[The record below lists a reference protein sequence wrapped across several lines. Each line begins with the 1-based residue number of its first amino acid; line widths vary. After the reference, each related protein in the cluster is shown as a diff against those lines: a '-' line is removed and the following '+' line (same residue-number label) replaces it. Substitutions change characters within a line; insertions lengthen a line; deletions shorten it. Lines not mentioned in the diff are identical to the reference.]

1 MEFCHI
7 RGCIHT
13 CVVESYTTVS
23 RLHFYT
29 TINTPGPNIV
39 CKDQLNRA
47 RVSVFSGSMSAISI
61 SQRKCKR
68 LSNMDHVLGSL
79 AVGIKKGT
87 FTVFVPVLHPPPPPP
102 PPHTHT
108 HTHTH
113 TKEILIF
120 PVYLLSL
127 LPSQSNIPSFV
138 PSNGCPF

>member
-23 RLHFYT
+23 RLYFYT

-47 RVSVFSGSMSAISI
+47 RVSVFSGLMSAISI

-87 FTVFVPVLHPPPPPP
+87 FTVFSFSFFQRRYRL
-102 PPHTHT
+102 
-108 HTHTH
+108 
-113 TKEILIF
+113 
-120 PVYLLSL
+120 YSAQWCS
-127 LPSQSNIPSFV
+127 SQMVNF
-138 PSNGCPF
+138 